1 MVPREALALST
12 GQELG
17 IVGEQAAFQEGLQG
31 QFYSGAR
38 PVPSAGTPGPV
49 HLPEP
54 QLRHWFLHLLSRWS
68 PSTVLAPEGQ
78 QGERSTANLQ
88 TNMSSLTICSRG
100 TPLPSQTCSIS
111 PGNSFLSLLNTQSI

>member
-49 HLPEP
+49 HLSLNFVIGFFICSVGGAP
-54 QLRHWFLHLLSRWS
+54 QLS
-68 PSTVLAPEGQ
+68 
-78 QGERSTANLQ
+78 
-88 TNMSSLTICSRG
+88 
-100 TPLPSQTCSIS
+100 
-111 PGNSFLSLLNTQSI
+111 